1 MSDFST
7 VVAALEL
14 VVGQTKAVE
23 ILKGMEADNSRLA
36 DELAALTN
44 KSLALEAALV
54 RSQAR
59 AMELATAIQ
68 AVREDAADG
77 VLDNPVPDPIP
88 DPLPVV
94 VDPTPVAPVV

>member
-23 ILKGMEADNSRLA
+23 ILKGMEAENSKLA
-36 DELAALTN
+36 EDLSALTN

-88 DPLPVV
+88 P